1 MGEVRINGDHK
12 MDSDRARLSIRL
24 RDDSG
29 DTVVF
34 VNAVLDTLLR
44 DLVAEVLRRL
54 RIPDP
59 PSEWAL
65 AYGEVSVPLDMRVG
79 CLCEM
84 FTEPSE
90 ATVAIELAITRC
102 DSVHKAVA
110 EDPRSVDR
118 PQTVETADRQQNH
131 LADETESEE
140 CFSANDDAFESGY
153 SPDDVF
159 AAAFDCEADDFELG
173 DSAELAD
180 AAPTLSPV
188 TRQSTV
194 RYFSKMNPERV
205 YPLLVTITER
215 RVETARIAGVR
226 QATGAEFQMQL
237 DVPIEIEPIIPGCEC
252 YPQRITAIAG
262 KGDLSARFHVVPSAL
277 GRIDGA
283 TVVIRQSH
291 AILSQVPLEVTVI
304 PQTHAIMSAA
314 MTFAA
319 PSLSAA
325 MDHFGLDFEAL
336 PGQGNLYLSAAHLL
350 FDQISPLTL
359 TLALGGV
366 TAALAWHAWPRSKEV
381 FWEVQAR
388 SPAERLQAIA
398 ASGRVDSASS
408 YRDLVDL
415 IRDSPELLPAR
426 LHKARLDRQ
435 ADRDKA
441 ALDEYLAAFK
451 LGAASVDDYQSAYEL
466 ARKKGD
472 PRLILSVLQ
481 CADQSLAP
489 HAMPS
494 KMIYNLACF
503 QARCGQEDDAIRSL
517 RRAFAAGYTKIN
529 RARTDSDLRKL
540 WSRDDFQA
548 LLHATTDTQRHPT

>member
-194 RYFSKMNPERV
+194 RYFSKMNP
-205 YPLLVTITER
+205 
-215 RVETARIAGVR
+215 
-226 QATGAEFQMQL
+226 
-237 DVPIEIEPIIPGCEC
+237 
-252 YPQRITAIAG
+252 
-262 KGDLSARFHVVPSAL
+262 
-277 GRIDGA
+277 
-283 TVVIRQSH
+283 
-291 AILSQVPLEVTVI
+291 
-304 PQTHAIMSAA
+304 
-314 MTFAA
+314 
-319 PSLSAA
+319 
-325 MDHFGLDFEAL
+325 
-336 PGQGNLYLSAAHLL
+336 
-350 FDQISPLTL
+350 
-359 TLALGGV
+359 
-366 TAALAWHAWPRSKEV
+366 
-381 FWEVQAR
+381 
-388 SPAERLQAIA
+388 
-398 ASGRVDSASS
+398 
-408 YRDLVDL
+408 
-415 IRDSPELLPAR
+415 
-426 LHKARLDRQ
+426 
-435 ADRDKA
+435 
-441 ALDEYLAAFK
+441 
-451 LGAASVDDYQSAYEL
+451 
-466 ARKKGD
+466 
-472 PRLILSVLQ
+472 
-481 CADQSLAP
+481 
-489 HAMPS
+489 
-494 KMIYNLACF
+494 
-503 QARCGQEDDAIRSL
+503 
-517 RRAFAAGYTKIN
+517 
-529 RARTDSDLRKL
+529 
-540 WSRDDFQA
+540 
-548 LLHATTDTQRHPT
+548 